1 MDRVNNLLAVHGHQ
15 PIGNLPHIF
24 DDAYQKA
31 YLPFISHMLQ
41 HPRQKFAVHFSGI
54 LYDWFAAQHP
64 DFLDHL
70 RALVK
75 RGQAEILT
83 AGYYEPI
90 LSLIP
95 DEDKIGQIEMMNR
108 FVRENFGA
116 SPRGI
121 WLAPHDWE
129 VGFPAVFSELGIEYA
144 LVDCD
149 KESDGFYLTEHHGKI
164 IKICPMSLVKMENLS
179 IKIPAEYLQI
189 ATFEESVP
197 QGRIYLPGDIY
208 HRNALIEHPEANNL
222 HKKMLHV
229 SAKLQA
235 LKKGKT
241 LFGDKVREA
250 QLENAG
256 KEIYRGQCGDAYWN
270 SAFGGLR
277 LPYLR
282 AAVYHHLLRAENVIE
297 KVSRGDKDFVELV
310 VTDFDKDGNDEVVL
324 SNNLLNLYFSP
335 ARGGSMFE
343 MDFKPAA
350 VNLLNTFTRQG
361 SLLDRFFLPA
371 PVDLFE
377 QFYTFMPHR
386 RPNEVGVKMTYNG
399 RVLETPIRLEKK
411 VDIYAKLSIVHI
423 EYSIA
428 NQGKTAQDFHFGIDF
443 NFSLPVVNS
452 NAAKEIKLVDE
463 RNGFAVLFQMDK
475 PALLEKGEAIFP
487 SWKFTLAGAEEW
499 KIKLVLRVEV

>member
-1 MDRVNNLLAVHGHQ
+1 MDCVNNLLAVHGHQ
-15 PIGNLPHIF
+15 PIGNLSHIF
-24 DDAYQKA
+24 DEAYQKA
-31 YLPFISHMLQ
+31 YFPFISHMLQ
-41 HPRQKFAVHFSGI
+41 HPRQKFAVHFSGV
-54 LYDWFAAQHP
+54 LYDWFLAQHP
-64 DFLDHL
+64 DFIDHL

-83 AGYYEPI
+83 AGYYEPL
-90 LSLIP
+90 LSFIP

-108 FVRENFGA
+108 FARENFGA

-129 VGFPAVFSELGIEYA
+129 VGFPAVFSDLGIEYA
-144 LVDCD
+144 LVNCD
-149 KESDGFYLTEHHGKI
+149 KKSDGFYLTEHHGKML
-164 IKICPMSLVKMENLS
+164 KICPISSAKMENFP
-179 IKIPAEYLQI
+179 IGIPAEYLQM

-208 HRNALIEHPEANNL
+208 HRNALVEHPAANNL

-229 SAKLQA
+229 SARLQA

-270 SAFGGLR
+270 SAFGGMQ

-282 AAVYHHLLRAENVIE
+282 AAVYHHLLRAENAIE

-310 VTDFDKDGNDEVVL
+310 VTDFDKDGNDELVL

-350 VNLLNTFTRQG
+350 VNLLNTFACHG
-361 SLLDRFFLPA
+361 SLLDRFILPA
-371 PVDLFE
+371 AINLSE
-377 QFYTFMPHR
+377 QLYTFMPHR

-399 RVLETPIRLEKK
+399 RVLDSPIRLEKR

-443 NFSLPVVNS
+443 NFSLPVVS
-452 NAAKEIKLVDE
+452 FNAGKEIKLVDE
-463 RNGFAVLFQMDK
+463 RNSFAVLFQMDK
-475 PALLEKGEAIFP
+475 PALLEKKDAIRP

-499 KIKLVLRVEV
+499 KLKLVLRVEV